1 MNIITKLKI
10 FLTKLVV
17 KTIGRSSRGIRLV
30 TKLGLTS
37 GIMLDYIYQ
46 NQPQGSHIIG
56 KYIDKIYLSHP
67 AWEDVRIRKDNLE
80 RFLEEAIKIQRGLR
94 RKPIILDIASGPA
107 RYILDTLSEKGMDD
121 VEAICQDL
129 DEEAL
134 NLGHHNAA
142 ELGLNSVKFAIGDAF
157 SEESLA
163 SLVPKANIVVSSG
176 FYDWI
181 TDDELV
187 KKSMSL
193 IFSILPSG
201 GCFLFT
207 NQAKHVSFELTQAVF
222 SDHQGKP
229 LRMSLR
235 AAILVNGWATDAG
248 FNIVNTTGDEKSNY
262 SITLAQKPGSPR

>member
-1 MNIITKLKI
+1 MNIIVKLKI
-10 FLTKLVV
+10 ILTKLAV

-46 NQPQGSHIIG
+46 NQPQGNYFIG

-67 AWEDVRIRKDNLE
+67 AWEDVRIRKYNLE
-80 RFLEEAIKIQRGLR
+80 RFLEEAIKIQRGLK

-107 RYILDTLSEKGMDD
+107 RYILDTLSRKGMEDT
-121 VEAICQDL
+121 EAICQDL

-134 NLGHHNAA
+134 NLGRYNAT
-142 ELGLNSVKFAIGDAF
+142 ELGLNSVRFIIGDAF
-157 SEESLA
+157 NEESMA
-163 SLVPKANIVVSSG
+163 SLMPKTNITVSSG

-181 TDDELV
+181 MDDELV
-187 KKSMSL
+187 KRSMSL
-193 IFSILPSG
+193 IFNILPSG

-222 SDHQGKP
+222 SDYQGKP

-235 AAILVNGWATDAG
+235 ATEMVNVWAEDAG
-248 FNIVNTTGDEKSNY
+248 FKIVNTTGDEKSNY
-262 SITLAQKPGSPR
+262 SITLAQKPSFS